1 MLLTSM
7 LNLLLKII
15 DMKKF
20 SFILLAMA
28 SMALATFSS
37 CGKYEDGPGFSLSSK
52 KARVVNTWVIE
63 KCMVNG
69 QDITATF
76 LVFLGTHSLEFKKD
90 GSYEFLVDGD
100 RETGT
105 WSFDSKKE
113 NLELMESGSTTKY
126 LQKITRLTGDEM
138 WLVEDDGTDKTE
150 YHYKSK

>member
-1 MLLTSM
+1 LSKY
-7 LNLLLKII
+7 LN
-15 DMKKF
+15 MKKF
-20 SFILLAMA
+20 SFILFAVA

-52 KARVVNTWVIE
+52 KARVANTWVIE
-63 KCMVNG
+63 KCIVNG
-69 QDITATF
+69 QDVTTTF
-76 LVFLGTHSLEFKKD
+76 LVLLGDHSLVFKKD
-90 GSYEFLVDGD
+90 GAYEFLVDGD

-113 NLELMESGSTTKY
+113 NLELMENGSTTKF
-126 LQKITRLTGDEM
+126 LQKITRLTSNEM

>member
-1 MLLTSM
+1 MM
-7 LNLLLKII
+7 LNSILYLLLKII
-15 DMKKF
+15 NMKKF
-20 SFILLAMA
+20 SFIMLAMA
-28 SMALATFSS
+28 FMALATFSS

-52 KARVVNTWVIE
+52 KARVANTWVIE

-69 QDITATF
+69 QDITAAF

-90 GSYEFLVDGD
+90 GSYEFIVDGD

-113 NLELMESGSTTKY
+113 NLELMKSGSTTKF